1 MGKAQSPRMGLLQL
15 LHGERCVQLASVF
28 DPLSARIA
36 AELEFEGCIFA
47 GSVASLAVLAA
58 PDLALL
64 TLTELADQVRRI
76 SRAGAPPL
84 LVDADHGYGNALGAV
99 RTVDEL
105 YAAGAAAITLE
116 DTLLPRSFGGP
127 KMELVSIDE
136 AMGKLEAAV
145 EARANA
151 DFAIV
156 ARTSAY
162 GTDGIVAACERV
174 ARFARSGADA
184 IFVPGVRTLAEV
196 AALRDAAG
204 GLPQIVY
211 ATDELTAGAKLAA
224 LGVRLLIEGHAPIVV
239 AAEAMWDALSEQ
251 RAGRPLPAPRHP
263 GLMQRLSRSD
273 AYDASTEQFLLPRNT
288 ADGK

>member
-1 MGKAQSPRMGLLQL
+1 MDEALSPRTGLLQAL
-15 LHGERCVQLASVF
+15 QGQRCVRLASVF

-64 TLTELADQVRRI
+64 TLTELADQVRQIR
-76 SRAGAPPL
+76 RVGAPPL

-127 KMELVSIDE
+127 EMELVGIDE
-136 AMGKLEAAV
+136 AIGKLEAAV

-151 DFAIV
+151 DLAVV

-162 GTDGIVAACERV
+162 RTDGIAAACERV
-174 ARFARSGADA
+174 ARFARTGADA
-184 IFVPGVRTLAEV
+184 IFVPGVRTLEEV
-196 AALRDAAG
+196 AAVRDAAG

-211 ATDELTAGAKLAA
+211 ATGEVTAQADLAG
-224 LGVRLLIEGHAPIVV
+224 LGVRMLIEGHAPIVA
-239 AAEAMWDALSEQ
+239 AAEAVWDALSAQ
-251 RAGRPLPAPRHP
+251 RDGRPLPAARHP
-263 GLMQRLSRSD
+263 GLMQRLSRGD
-273 AYDASTEQFLLPRNT
+273 AYEARTARYLHPRST
-288 ADGK
+288 ADGR